1 MQIVMKHLKT
11 VIDVKVFL
19 KDFFT
24 SWDMLSLGYEHII
37 NSQFEKQS
45 HRMYCVANSIFQN
58 GWHLLVKFL
67 NSWEKQT
74 LPS

>member
-1 MQIVMKHLKT
+1 MYIFQ
-11 VIDVKVFL
+11 

-24 SWDMLSLGYEHII
+24 YWDMLSLGYEHII
-37 NSQFEKQS
+37 NSQFKKQS

-67 NSWEKQT
+67 NS
-74 LPS
+74 